1 MWYLKYLRLVP
12 TVIKHS
18 LSCGSFRYYLSFQE
32 RQIQLIR
39 ELLMCD
45 ASGSIQLSE
54 EQKSALA
61 FLNRPQVSMG
71 GSGNKR

>member
-1 MWYLKYLRLVP
+1 MASDIL
-12 TVIKHS
+12 S
-18 LSCGSFRYYLSFQE
+18 LFQE

-61 FLNRPQVSMG
+61 FLNRPQVSVG